1 MQRGLGKKYNARVLP
16 CPFKCGLFCRSAS
29 GLTQH
34 RYACSLNPSNRRAS
48 TPILRLNTPP
58 PNTSPLVFPSPGCL
72 FHTPQ
77 NRHGPNSQPH
87 TPISI
92 SPRWYQWTANGGGM
106 RTRFHPL
113 LDGVSIINY
122 CNELTNAGSHAG
134 QPCDDA
140 GYDLPEDSS
149 PPPEE
154 QRSDNDF
161 FPYSS
166 RPEFELADFLFRKEQ
181 MAGKKISELMDIW
194 AAFQQLT
201 EAEPEQDPPFAC
213 AQDLYNKIDSTEIG
227 DVPWQVSVR
236 TVMDI
241 YKTTKR

>member
-1 MQRGLGKKYNARVLP
+1 MQRGLGKKYNARVLR

-92 SPRWYQWTANGGGM
+92 SPRRYQWTANGGGM